1 MPAPPPSSTGPR
13 LGAVQ
18 VTSSPEGDR
27 PDLAE
32 SSSSLSVPKAQ
43 VSAEK
48 GSGPTTRRSGGT
60 RARSGGAGS
69 REALHAVG
77 PLRGPVLQELP
88 VGSLPAPRTR
98 RVTLTRFRSVLAV
111 RECLLLAPRGR
122 FHIQH
127 LLSSPLPAPGKRVLL
142 PHAQLMDE

>member
-1 MPAPPPSSTGPR
+1 MPAPPTSSTGPR

-88 VGSLPAPRTR
+88 VSSCTELRYHIKLSLD
-98 RVTLTRFRSVLAV
+98 
-111 RECLLLAPRGR
+111 LLGT
-122 FHIQH
+122 FTFGW
-127 LLSSPLPAPGKRVLL
+127 PLGTWISGGFPP
-142 PHAQLMDE
+142 P